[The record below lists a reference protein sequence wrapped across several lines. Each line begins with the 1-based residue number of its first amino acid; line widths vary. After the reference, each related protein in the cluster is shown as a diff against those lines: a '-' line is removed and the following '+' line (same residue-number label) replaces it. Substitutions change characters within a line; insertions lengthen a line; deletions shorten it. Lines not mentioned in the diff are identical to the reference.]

1 MVAEAGSSQRCAN
14 LRRRG
19 TLTYAFPGTF
29 PAAPACECT
38 TMTVASVRRGQRLVL
53 PSWLGWVGV
62 ALTTFFVTFVL
73 PFFFP
78 SHRPSYSRAYSAGA
92 NNRVAMIGIG
102 SISVAVAVVC
112 WWLKVN
118 PLGRSARRQ
127 DGERDSSGPLI
138 YRHLFWGVAALVGFT
153 AALGSFVIRD
163 GFYYSDAGYFLT
175 QLRTGL
181 VFHWRPYRD
190 FEFPYGILLY
200 EWPASFLRVLGL
212 LGISRVTSYVVALAA
227 AETVGVALLFY
238 VLRALPM
245 RNSLRVAAFALIVF
259 GSMDPL
265 LGINYSLLR
274 FLLPLAAAVLL
285 GTRSTLT
292 GAALVA
298 GAGEL
303 LMLFTSPELGLAFGG
318 AGLGFGIYRA
328 LTGRRAWLA
337 VSAATLA
344 GIAMYV
350 GLAAHD
356 TLESLGKF
364 AGGSFNLII
373 QPVPHIL
380 ALLVAVVALAPLAL
394 VWSLRN
400 APAAAPILLPVYV
413 VSLGL
418 LPSALGRSDPLH
430 VFFNGLGAYLLAF
443 VAIDKAARRWRR
455 IGVAAIA
462 LTFLYTQLQDYDF
475 YKPLLTKT
483 FHNVDVDDA
492 LTPATI
498 QSLQQTLG
506 PHRALFP
513 WNMPLRLTNA
523 LTASGQF
530 QPGYFI
536 TTPLDHE
543 SEEEKVREMRR
554 AEFLMVPRGSKLV
567 TSDDIDNGGFK
578 RYLRLGYTYKVRQ
591 TPYLAGA
598 LMFDELQQHWTP
610 AGVFGTYTLYRRAQ
624 PLR

>member
-1 MVAEAGSSQRCAN
+1 
-14 LRRRG
+14 
-19 TLTYAFPGTF
+19 
-29 PAAPACECT
+29 
-38 TMTVASVRRGQRLVL
+38 MTKSSVRHGEQSAL
-53 PSWLGWVGV
+53 PPWLGWAGV
-62 ALTTFFVTFVL
+62 ALATFFVTFIL

-78 SHRPSYSRAYSAGA
+78 SHHPSYSRAYSAGA

-102 SISVAVAVVC
+102 SISLAVAAVC
-112 WWLKVN
+112 WWLKFN

-127 DGERDSSGPLI
+127 AGERDGAGSFT

-153 AALGSFVIRD
+153 VVLGSFVIRA

-175 QLRTGL
+175 QLRTGI
-181 VFHWRPYRD
+181 VFHWQIYRD
-190 FEFPYGILLY
+190 FEFPYGVLLY
-200 EWPASFLRVLGL
+200 EWPASFLRVLGR
-212 LGISRVTSYVVALAA
+212 LGVSRVTSYVVALAA
-227 AETVGVALLFY
+227 AEAVGVALLFY

-265 LGINYSLLR
+265 LGMNYSLLR

-285 GTRSTLT
+285 GTRRTPAS
-292 GAALVA
+292 AAMVA
-298 GAGEL
+298 GMGEL

-318 AGLGFGIYRA
+318 AGLVYGVYRS
-328 LTGRRAWLA
+328 LIERRAWLA

-344 GIAMYV
+344 GVAAYAV
-350 GLAAHD
+350 LAARD
-356 TLESLGKF
+356 SLQMLGKF

-380 ALLVAVVALAPLAL
+380 ALLVAIVALAPLAV
-394 VWSLRN
+394 VWSLRE
-400 APAAAPILLPVYV
+400 AQATASILLPVYV

-443 VAIDKAARRWRR
+443 VAIDKAVPRWRR

-475 YKPLLTKT
+475 YKLLLTKT
-483 FHNVDVDDA
+483 FHNIDVDDA

-513 WNMPLRLTNA
+513 WNMPLRLTNV
-523 LTASGQF
+523 LTASGQY
-530 QPGYFI
+530 QPGYFC
-536 TTPLDHE
+536 TTPLDRE
-543 SEEEKVREMRR
+543 SEEQKVAEMRR
-554 AEFLMVPRGSKLV
+554 ADFLMIPRGWKLV

-598 LMFDELQQHWTP
+598 LMFDELEQHWTP
-610 AGVFGTYTLYRRAQ
+610 AGIFGTYTLYRKAQ
-624 PLR
+624 PRP

>member
-1 MVAEAGSSQRCAN
+1 MQSAWLSW
-14 LRRRG
+14 
-19 TLTYAFPGTF
+19 
-29 PAAPACECT
+29 AAI
-38 TMTVASVRRGQRLVL
+38 
-53 PSWLGWVGV
+53 
-62 ALTTFFVTFVL
+62 ALATFFVTFIL

-78 SHRPSYSRAYSAGA
+78 PHHPSYSRAYSAGA

-102 SISVAVAVVC
+102 SISVAVAAVC
-112 WWLKVN
+112 WWLNFN
-118 PLGRSARRQ
+118 PLGRCAKSQAE
-127 DGERDSSGPLI
+127 ERDGSGLLT
-138 YRHLFWGVAALVGFT
+138 YRHLLWGVAALVGFT

-181 VFHWRPYRD
+181 VFHGRVFRD
-190 FEFPYGILLY
+190 FEFPYGVLLY
-200 EWPASFLRVLGL
+200 EWPAIFLRVLGRVGL
-212 LGISRVTSYVVALAA
+212 SRVASYVVALAA
-227 AETVGVALLFY
+227 AELVGVALLFY

-245 RNSLRVAAFALIVF
+245 RNSLRVAAFALIIF

-285 GTRSTLT
+285 GTRRTPAA
-292 GAALVA
+292 AALVA

-318 AGLGFGIYRA
+318 AGLAYGVYRA
-328 LTGRRAWLA
+328 LIGRRTWLT
-337 VSAATLA
+337 VSAAPLA
-344 GIAMYV
+344 AVAAYA
-350 GLAAHD
+350 GLADHD
-356 TLESLGKF
+356 SLQALSKF

-380 ALLVAVVALAPLAL
+380 ALLVAVVALAPLAV
-394 VWSLRN
+394 VWSLRD
-400 APAAAPILLPVYV
+400 APAAASILLPVYV

-443 VAIDKAARRWRR
+443 VAIDKAVPRWRG

-475 YKPLLTKT
+475 YELLLTKT
-483 FHNVDVDDA
+483 FHNIDLDDA

-530 QPGYFI
+530 QPEYFCVM
-536 TTPLDHE
+536 PLDRD
-543 SEEEKVREMRR
+543 SEEQKVAEMRA
-554 AEFLMVPRGSKLV
+554 AEFLMVPRGWKLV

-578 RYLRLGYTYKVRQ
+578 HYLRLGYTYKVRQ

-598 LMFDELQQHWTP
+598 LMLDELQQHWTP
-610 AGVFGTYTLYRRAQ
+610 VGIFGTYTLYKKTELHR
-624 PLR
+624 

>member
-1 MVAEAGSSQRCAN
+1 
-14 LRRRG
+14 
-19 TLTYAFPGTF
+19 
-29 PAAPACECT
+29 
-38 TMTVASVRRGQRLVL
+38 MTNVSIKHGQRSVL
-53 PSWLGWVGV
+53 SPWLGWTCV
-62 ALTTFFVTFVL
+62 ALATFFVTFIL

-78 SHRPSYSRAYSAGA
+78 PHNPSYSRAYSAGA
-92 NNRVAMIGIG
+92 NNRIAMVGIG
-102 SISVAVAVVC
+102 SISVAVAAVC
-112 WWLKVN
+112 WWLNFN
-118 PLGRSARRQ
+118 PLGRPAGSQAGES
-127 DGERDSSGPLI
+127 DGLNPLTG
-138 YRHLFWGVAALVGFT
+138 RHLFWGIAALVGFT
-153 AALGSFVIRD
+153 AVLGSFVIRD

-181 VFHWRPYRD
+181 VFHWRMYRD
-190 FEFPYGILLY
+190 FEFPYGVLLY
-200 EWPASFLRVLGL
+200 EWPASFLRVLGR
-212 LGISRVTSYVVALAA
+212 LGVSRVTSYVVALAA

-238 VLRALPM
+238 ILRALPM
-245 RNSLRVAAFALIVF
+245 RHRLRVAAFALIVF

-285 GTRSTLT
+285 GTRKTPAA
-292 GAALVA
+292 AALVA

-318 AGLGFGIYRA
+318 AGLAYGIYRG
-328 LTGRRAWLA
+328 LSKRRAWLA

-344 GIAMYV
+344 AV
-350 GLAAHD
+350 ATFAGLAAHD
-356 TLESLGKF
+356 SLQALSKF

-380 ALLVAVVALAPLAL
+380 ALLVAVVALAPLAV
-394 VWSLRN
+394 VWSLRD
-400 APAAAPILLPVYV
+400 APASAPILLPVYV

-443 VAIDKAARRWRR
+443 VAIDKAVLRWRR
-455 IGVAAIA
+455 VGVAAIA

-475 YKPLLTKT
+475 YKLLLTKT
-483 FHNVDVDDA
+483 FHNIDVDDA

-513 WNMPLRLTNA
+513 WNMPMRLTNA

-530 QPGYFI
+530 QPGYFC
-536 TTPLDHE
+536 TTPLDRE
-543 SEEEKVREMRR
+543 SEEQKVAEMRR
-554 AEFLMVPRGSKLV
+554 ADFLMVPRSWKLV

-598 LMFDELQQHWTP
+598 LMFQELEHHWTP
-610 AGVFGTYTLYRRAQ
+610 AGVFGTYTLYRRAE
-624 PLR
+624 PRP